1 MNVRHK
7 PSLTAISLILFLL
20 MACNAPMF
28 IPTITPSAV
37 PPTALPPTET
47 AVPLSGGVWVLT
59 VVPPTG
65 PVMTGAAGVRSTSKV
80 TGLEAGLVRPST
92 VVVAVMVCS
101 PSGSGVDGG
110 TYGICNARNAAGVT
124 RSCSTDA
131 SNYLYIITSINSDSF
146 VQFKWNASGKC
157 TMLIVETKSA
167 NQPKQP

>member
-1 MNVRHK
+1 MNSRFVRGLAAAAAAAVL
-7 PSLTAISLILFLL
+7 SLA
-20 MACNAPMF
+20 AHAGGK
-28 IPTITPSAV
+28 TIQQ
-37 PPTALPPTET
+37 
-47 AVPLSGGVWVLT
+47 
-59 VVPPTG
+59 
-65 PVMTGAAGVRSTSKV
+65 
-80 TGLEAGLVRPST
+80 
-92 VVVAVMVCS
+92 VVVNDAQSSAWGDLGYARNSTDSTQSIGCYLI
-101 PSGSGVDGG
+101 GSGVDGG